1 MGEVYIVT
9 VYYQDIRTLKDDS
22 LDVNEFF
29 GIYNSRESAEDVIS
43 YVTGVARNHL
53 AAGFAKNAVVC
64 VLRYST
70 SDGILSLIQT
80 VHC

>member
-1 MGEVYIVT
+1 MNEVYIVT
-9 VYYQDIRTLKDDS
+9 VYYHDIRTLKDDS

-29 GIYNSRESAEDVIS
+29 GIYNSRESAEGVIS

-53 AAGFAKNAVVC
+53 AAGFAKSAVVGI
-64 VLRYST
+64 LRYSI
-70 SDGILSLIQT
+70 SDRILSLIQT

>member
-9 VYYQDIRTLKDDS
+9 IYYQDIRTLEADS

-29 GIYNSRESAEDVIS
+29 GVYNSRESAESVIS

-53 AAGFAKNAVVC
+53 AAGFAKSAVVG

-70 SDGILSLIQT
+70 SDGILSLIRT